1 MISGFDATTIRS
13 AYGSVADEY
22 AASFADDLTNLEL
35 DRRIL
40 NVVADHSAGAGPV
53 LDVGCG
59 PAEISGYLVGR
70 QAEAVGIDFTPA
82 MLDVARRRIPLLRVA
97 IGDVRALPVRAG
109 SVAGVVAFYV
119 LQHLRRSDLP
129 TTLREVRRVLAH
141 DGLFVAAFHEGD
153 GEFQVGSVTATRY
166 RADEFSERL
175 ANVVPDRSVSRLP
188 PTVAAR
194 APGRSVLR
202 RRPRHL
208 NAPVSQVFW
217 ATTSTFGIVE

>member
-13 AYGSVADEY
+13 AYGSVADKY
-22 AASFADDLTNLEL
+22 AASFVDDLTNLEL

-59 PAEISGYLVGR
+59 PAQISGYLVGR

-97 IGDVRALPVRAG
+97 IGDVRGLPVRAG

-141 DGLFVAAFHEGD
+141 DGLFAAVFHEGD

-166 RADEFSERL
+166 RGDEFSERL
-175 ANVVPDRSVSRLP
+175 ANASLTVQSVDY
-188 PTVAAR
+188 
-194 APGRSVLR
+194 
-202 RRPRHL
+202 RRPLPHEHQGDRCYVVARVHL

-217 ATTSTFGIVE
+217 ATTRTFGIVE